1 MMTIHRIQ
9 SGKIIEDWVIV
20 ESLGFFQQLGIL
32 PATNDLL
39 HEFRQRK
46 EYGAQESG

>member
-1 MMTIHRIQ
+1 MTIHRIR

-32 PATNDLL
+32 SPTSDLL
-39 HEFRQRK
+39 REFLQAK
-46 EYGAQESG
+46 E